1 MEQNTFS
8 LRLAKLRTKKGVTAK
23 HMSELLGRNP
33 GYISKIESGKGY
45 PSLDEFFR
53 ICDYLDIP
61 PAEFFDTDNADPVH
75 LREIISDLKRLDAKQ
90 LDMIG
95 PLIKSLIGK

>member
-1 MEQNTFS
+1 ME
-8 LRLAKLRTKKGVTAK
+8 A
-23 HMSELLGRNP
+23 
-33 GYISKIESGKGY
+33 
-45 PSLDEFFR
+45 FFR